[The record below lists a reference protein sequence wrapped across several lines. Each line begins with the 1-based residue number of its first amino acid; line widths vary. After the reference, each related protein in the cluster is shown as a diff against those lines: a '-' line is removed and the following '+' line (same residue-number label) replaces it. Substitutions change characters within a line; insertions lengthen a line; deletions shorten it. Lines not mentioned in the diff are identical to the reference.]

1 MMVHYSIKVQ
11 PVVSPFVKKF
21 PYDFVFS
28 GYTTIS
34 ESEVSLMQN
43 QNPDQMKARSQNGQN
58 KTNGQNAQ
66 NKKKEQAQNKNNQP
80 NQF

>member
-1 MMVHYSIKVQ
+1 
-11 PVVSPFVKKF
+11 
-21 PYDFVFS
+21 
-28 GYTTIS
+28 
-34 ESEVSLMQN
+34 MQN

-80 NQF
+80 NHGPGLRPGPIFLSKFFSFFY

>member
-1 MMVHYSIKVQ
+1 
-11 PVVSPFVKKF
+11 
-21 PYDFVFS
+21 
-28 GYTTIS
+28 
-34 ESEVSLMQN
+34 MQN
-43 QNPDQMKARSQNGQN
+43 QNPDQMKARSQNCEK

>member
-1 MMVHYSIKVQ
+1 
-11 PVVSPFVKKF
+11 
-21 PYDFVFS
+21 
-28 GYTTIS
+28 
-34 ESEVSLMQN
+34 MQN

-66 NKKKEQAQNKNNQP
+66 KQEEESRLRTEQQP

>member
-1 MMVHYSIKVQ
+1 MIL
-11 PVVSPFVKKF
+11 PL
-21 PYDFVFS
+21 S
-28 GYTTIS
+28 GYTTSS

-43 QNPDQMKARSQNGQN
+43 QNPDQMKARNQNGQN

-66 NKKKEQAQNKNNQP
+66 NKKKEQAQDKNNQP

>member
-1 MMVHYSIKVQ
+1 
-11 PVVSPFVKKF
+11 
-21 PYDFVFS
+21 
-28 GYTTIS
+28 
-34 ESEVSLMQN
+34 MQN

-66 NKKKEQAQNKNNQP
+66 NKKKEQAQNTNTQP

>member
-1 MMVHYSIKVQ
+1 MR
-11 PVVSPFVKKF
+11 KKF

-43 QNPDQMKARSQNGQN
+43 QNPDQMKARNQNGQN

-66 NKKKEQAQNKNNQP
+66 NKKKEQPQNKKSDQP
-80 NQF
+80 QF

>member
-1 MMVHYSIKVQ
+1 MR
-11 PVVSPFVKKF
+11 KKF

-66 NKKKEQAQNKNNQP
+66 NKKKEQPQNKKSDQP
-80 NQF
+80 QF